1 MVQTRGKIIEK
12 SNFTLQPLP
21 LSSKKISVFFNFF
34 EFLDAYLRS
43 LLICENHKSELYFTI
58 SDYFYHC
65 VLGTLVLFISMVNS
79 QFYFF
84 QIATTW
90 RSGSTFLGDILL
102 SHPATFY
109 HYEPL
114 INYKIHQVRD
124 GTPLAPKAIKALEN
138 LFKCDYSDLGNL
150 V

>member
-1 MVQTRGKIIEK
+1 MKRKNTMIHVVVHHNKLQIWPIYGLLVTFMAFKLKLIAFPIKLTPNGPQTRGKIIEK

-34 EFLDAYLRS
+34 ESLDAYIRS

-84 QIATTW
+84 
-90 RSGSTFLGDILL
+90 
-102 SHPATFY
+102 
-109 HYEPL
+109 
-114 INYKIHQVRD
+114 
-124 GTPLAPKAIKALEN
+124 
-138 LFKCDYSDLGNL
+138 
-150 V
+150 

>member
-1 MVQTRGKIIEK
+1 MDRPQMNKI
-12 SNFTLQPLP
+12 TT
-21 LSSKKISVFFNFF
+21 FF
-34 EFLDAYLRS
+34 L
-43 LLICENHKSELYFTI
+43 
-58 SDYFYHC
+58 
-65 VLGTLVLFISMVNS
+65 
-79 QFYFF
+79 